1 MDTFAPARGEVTL
14 VLHRLQNG
22 DFQALADLAPL
33 VGAELRRLAA
43 RSLRNLPPGQTW
55 QPTDLVHE
63 LWLRFLGRSEL
74 HFQNRPHFLAVA
86 SHIMRGMVIDH
97 VRRRCARKRTPEAPP
112 ETANEF
118 EMLLGLTDSRA
129 VELVSL
135 DDAITRLAAMRP
147 RQAEIVEMRYFGG
160 CTVEETAEVLGISAK
175 TVKRE
180 WAAARAWLHAELNG
194 ISL

>member
-1 MDTFAPARGEVTL
+1 M
-14 VLHRLQNG
+14 
-22 DFQALADLAPL
+22 
-33 VGAELRRLAA
+33 GAELRHLAA
-43 RSLRNLPPGQTW
+43 RSLRRLPPGHTW

-63 LWLRFLGRSEL
+63 LWLRFLGRNEL
-74 HFQNRPHFLAVA
+74 HFENRPHFLAVA
-86 SHIMRGMVIDH
+86 AHLMRDIVIDH

-118 EMLLGLTDSRA
+118 EMQLGLTDSRA

-135 DDAITRLAAMRP
+135 DDALTRLAGMRP

-160 CTVEETAEVLGISAK
+160 CTVEETAEVLELSTK

-180 WAAARAWLHAELNG
+180 WAAARAWLHAELRG
-194 ISL
+194 IEL